1 MIVQSGRHM
10 KSVYLPFLAVI
21 LLGIA
26 SGANAQ
32 SSVTLYGTIDEAVA
46 YYNNAGHGSLFEMQ
60 GADLES
66 NKWGLKGTEDLGGGL
81 KTVFD
86 LENGF
91 NINSGALDQGGR
103 EFGRQAYVG
112 LASDSLGT
120 LTFGRQYDPTVDL
133 VQPITADGYGPA
145 FTTPGDADNNDNSI
159 RVSNAIKYVSPVYA
173 GLQYELL
180 YALGGV
186 AGNTTSGQTYSAAA
200 LYSNGG
206 LSLAAGYLFSK
217 SDGAGGTGTAD
228 PIQNNSVTP
237 LDDAVALVGSR
248 QIAQIAAQYVVG
260 SLTAN
265 VRYSNAQYKP
275 YFSFGAFDR
284 TEKFNIGAASLGYQ
298 LTAAE
303 LLAVGYTYT
312 KSSGASSATYNS
324 IAATSQ
330 YNLSK
335 RTTLYATAGYTHA
348 SGSTFS
354 SDGTEIVPAGGA
366 VGDLTSSSSTPS
378 QVALMVGIVHKF

>member
-1 MIVQSGRHM
+1 MRKYAVSI
-10 KSVYLPFLAVI
+10 LASI
-21 LLGIA
+21 LLVAA
-26 SGANAQ
+26 SCANAQ
-32 SSVTLYGTIDEAVA
+32 SSVTLYGTIDESVA

-66 NKWGLKGTEDLGGGL
+66 NKWGIKGVEDLGSGL
-81 KTVFD
+81 KAIFN

-91 NINSGALDQGGR
+91 DINTGALGQGGS

-133 VQPITADGYGPA
+133 VQPITGDAYGPA
-145 FTTPGDADNNDNSI
+145 FTTPGDADNNDDSI
-159 RVSNAIKYVSPVYA
+159 RVSNSIKYLSPTYA

-186 AGNTTSGQTYSAAA
+186 AGSTSSGETYSAAA
-200 LYSNGG
+200 LYGNGG

-217 SDGAGGTGTAD
+217 SDGAGGAGTAD

-237 LDDAVALVGSR
+237 LYDAVAFVGSR
-248 QIAQIAAQYVVG
+248 QIAQVAAQYVVG

-265 VRYSNAQYKP
+265 IRYSNAQYKP
-275 YFSFGAFDR
+275 YFSYGAFDR

-298 LTAAE
+298 LTPAA
-303 LLAVGYTYT
+303 LLAIGYTYM

-324 IAATSQ
+324 IAASSQ
-330 YNLSK
+330 YFLSK
-335 RTTLYATAGYTHA
+335 RTTLYATTGYTHA
-348 SGSTFS
+348 SGTTFS
-354 SDGTEIVPAGGA
+354 SDGTAIVPAGGA

-378 QVALMVGIVHKF
+378 QVAVMVGIVHRF

>member
-1 MIVQSGRHM
+1 MRKYAVSI
-10 KSVYLPFLAVI
+10 LASI
-21 LLGIA
+21 LLVAA
-26 SGANAQ
+26 SCANAQ
-32 SSVTLYGTIDEAVA
+32 SSVTLYGTIDESVA

-66 NKWGLKGTEDLGGGL
+66 NKWGIKGVEDLGGGL
-81 KTVFD
+81 KAIFN

-91 NINSGALDQGGR
+91 DINTGALGQGGS

-133 VQPITADGYGPA
+133 VQPITGDAYGPA
-145 FTTPGDADNNDNSI
+145 FTTPGDADNNDDSI
-159 RVSNAIKYVSPVYA
+159 RVSNSIKYLSPTYA

-186 AGNTTSGQTYSAAA
+186 AGSTSSGETYSAAA
-200 LYSNGG
+200 LYGNGG

-217 SDGAGGTGTAD
+217 SDGAGGAGTAD

-237 LDDAVALVGSR
+237 LYDAVAFVGSR
-248 QIAQIAAQYVVG
+248 QIAQVAAQYVVG

-265 VRYSNAQYKP
+265 IRYSNAQYKP
-275 YFSFGAFDR
+275 YFSYGAFDR

-298 LTAAE
+298 LTPAA
-303 LLAVGYTYT
+303 LLAIGYTYM

-324 IAATSQ
+324 IAASSQ
-330 YNLSK
+330 YFLSK
-335 RTTLYATAGYTHA
+335 RTTLYATTGYTHA
-348 SGSTFS
+348 SGTTFS
-354 SDGTEIVPAGGA
+354 SDGTAIVPAGGA

-378 QVALMVGIVHKF
+378 QVAVMVGIVHRF

>member
-1 MIVQSGRHM
+1 M
-10 KSVYLPFLAVI
+10 KKTAFPALIMV
-21 LLGIA
+21 LLGTA

-32 SSVTLYGTIDEAVA
+32 SSVTLYGTIDEALA
-46 YYNNAGHGSLFEMQ
+46 YYNNTGHGSVVQMQ

-66 NKWGLKGTEDLGGGL
+66 NKWGLKGSEDLGGGL
-81 KTVFD
+81 KAGFN

-91 NINSGALDQGGR
+91 DINTGALENGGR

-120 LTFGRQYDPTVDL
+120 LTLGRQYDPTVDL
-133 VQPITADGYGPA
+133 VQGITADGYGPA

-159 RVSNAIKYVSPVYA
+159 RVSNAIKYASPTYA
-173 GLQYELL
+173 GFQYELL

-200 LYSNGG
+200 LYTNGG
-206 LSLAAGYLFSK
+206 LSLAAGYLFAK
-217 SDGAGGTGTAD
+217 NDEAGGAGTAD

-237 LDDAVALVGSR
+237 LFDSVAFVGSR
-248 QIAQIAAQYVVG
+248 QIAQAAAQYVVG

-265 VRYSNAQYKP
+265 LRYSNAQYKP
-275 YFSFGAFDR
+275 YVHVGAFNR
-284 TEKFNIGAASLGYQ
+284 TENFNVGAGSLGYQ
-298 LTAAE
+298 LTPAE

-324 IAATSQ
+324 VAASSQ
-330 YNLSK
+330 YSLSK

-348 SGSTFS
+348 SGTTFS
-354 SDGTEIVPAGGA
+354 GDGTTIVPAEGA
-366 VGDLTSSSSTPS
+366 VGDLTSSSSTPT
-378 QVALMVGIVHKF
+378 QVAVMIGVVHKF